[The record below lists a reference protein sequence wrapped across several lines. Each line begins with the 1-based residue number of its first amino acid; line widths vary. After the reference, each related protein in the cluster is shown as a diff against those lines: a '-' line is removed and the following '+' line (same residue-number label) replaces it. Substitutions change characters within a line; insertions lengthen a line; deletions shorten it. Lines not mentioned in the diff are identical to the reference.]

1 MVNNC
6 HLSYLVKFAQRGG
19 LVDVWEK
26 AKVADALGARFALGK
41 AWPRLVALVHHIAPI
56 LLATY
61 HKPIALGNSPGAIF
75 LCGRIVPTAVIAVHC
90 THYAVAPYRQSQRR

>member
-1 MVNNC
+1 MVNDRRLA
-6 HLSYLVKFAQRGG
+6 HLIKFAQHGG
-19 LVDVWEK
+19 LVDIGEN
-26 AKVADALGARFALGK
+26 AKVADALGARFVLGK

-61 HKPIALGNSPGAIF
+61 HKPIALGNGPGAIF
-75 LCGRIVPTAVIAVHC
+75 LCGRIVPTAVIAVHR